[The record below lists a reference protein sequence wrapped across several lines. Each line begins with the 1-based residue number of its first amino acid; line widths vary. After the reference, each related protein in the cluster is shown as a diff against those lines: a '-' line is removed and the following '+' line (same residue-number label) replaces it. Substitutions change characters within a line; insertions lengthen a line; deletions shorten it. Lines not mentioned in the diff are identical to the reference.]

1 MNKIKIVH
9 LTNHEIS
16 LGIHMRNYMRYLR
29 DQGYEVSIICNPG
42 RFFKEDMV
50 TEDGIFVK
58 AIPFPH
64 SITPLADLKTL
75 WALYRYFR
83 QERFHI
89 VHTHTAK
96 PGLLG
101 RLAARLARVPIII
114 HTIHGFPFYD
124 EMNPRMLWFMTN
136 IERIGALFCDS
147 MFSQN
152 QEDMETAVGRGICPA
167 DKLHYLSNGID
178 VEHFHPALVRPE
190 LVTAKRAELGLSP
203 EDKIIG
209 MIGRLV
215 REKGFF
221 EYLEAAR
228 ILKAQGKRVK
238 FLAIGVVHRKQG
250 VAIDDLG
257 ALIRQYDLEDT
268 VLFLG
273 RRDDVPELIAAMD
286 LIVLA
291 SYAEG
296 IPRVLMEAA
305 AMGKPVIATN
315 VRGTREVVVDGVTG
329 RLVPVKDPEAL
340 ANAIVKVLADP
351 ARAAEMGQAA
361 RRRAEV
367 RFDERDYFRRTDEEY
382 RRLIETKLRLGQ
394 AYGLKALPK

>member
-1 MNKIKIVH
+1 MSKIKVVH
-9 LTNHEIS
+9 LSNYDVG
-16 LGIHMRNYMRYLR
+16 LRIHMRNYMRYLR
-29 DQGYEVSIICNPG
+29 DQGYDVSIICNPG
-42 RFFKEDMV
+42 RFLKGDMV

-83 QERFHI
+83 EERFDV
-89 VHTHTAK
+89 VHTHTVK

-101 RLAARLARVPIII
+101 RLAARLARVPVVI

-124 EMNPRMLWFMTN
+124 GMNPWMTQLLTN
-136 IERIGALFCDS
+136 VERIGARLCDS
-147 MFSQN
+147 MLSQN
-152 QEDMETAVGRGICPA
+152 REDMEKAVESGICPA
-167 DKLHYLSNGID
+167 NKLHYLGNGID
-178 VEHFHPALVRPE
+178 IEHFHPSLVTPE
-190 LVTAKRAELGLSP
+190 LITAKRAELGLSP
-203 EDKIIG
+203 KDKVMG

-228 ILKAQGKRVK
+228 ILKARGERAR
-238 FLAIGVVHRKQG
+238 FLAIGAVHRKLG

-257 ALIRQYDLEDT
+257 VLIRQYDLEDT
-268 VLFLG
+268 MLFLG
-273 RRDDVPELIAAMD
+273 QRDDVPQLMAAMD
-286 LIVLA
+286 LVVLA

-305 AMGKPVIATN
+305 ALGKPAVGTD
-315 VRGTREVVVDGVTG
+315 VRGTRETIVDGVTG
-329 RLVPVKDPEAL
+329 RLVPIKDPKAL
-340 ANAIVKVLADP
+340 ADAIVEVLADP

-361 RRRAEV
+361 RQRAEV
-367 RFDERDYFRRTDEEY
+367 HFDERDYFRRTDKEY
-382 RRLIETKLRLGQ
+382 RRLIESKLRLGQ
-394 AYGLKALPK
+394 TYGLKALPE

>member
-1 MNKIKIVH
+1 LSEIKVVH

-16 LGIHMRNYMRYLR
+16 LRIHTRNYMRYLR
-29 DQGYEVSIICNPG
+29 DQGYDVSIICNPG
-42 RFFKEDMV
+42 RFLKGDSV

-64 SITPLADLKTL
+64 SITPLTDLKTL

-83 QERFHI
+83 QERFDI

-101 RLAARLARVPIII
+101 RLAASFARVPIII

-124 EMNPRMLWFMTN
+124 EMNPRMLWLMTN

-152 QEDMETAVGRGICPA
+152 REDMDTAVGRGICPA
-167 DKLHYLSNGID
+167 DKLRYLGNGID
-178 VEHFHPALVRPE
+178 IERFHPS
-190 LVTAKRAELGLSP
+190 LVTPKLSASKRAELGLSP
-203 EDKIIG
+203 EDRVVG

-228 ILKAQGKRVK
+228 ILKARGERVK

-257 ALIRQYDLEDT
+257 ALIRRYDLEDT

-273 RRDDVPELIAAMD
+273 RRDDVPELMAALD
-286 LIVLA
+286 LVVLA

-296 IPRVLMEAA
+296 IPRVLMESAA
-305 AMGKPVIATN
+305 LGKPAVGTD
-315 VRGTREVVVDGVTG
+315 VRGTRETIVDGVTG
-329 RLVPVKDPEAL
+329 RLVPARDPEAL
-340 ANAIVKVLADP
+340 ANAIVEMLADP

-361 RRRAEV
+361 RQHAEV
-367 RFDERDYFRRTDEEY
+367 HFDERDYFRRTDAEY
-382 RRLIETKLRLGQ
+382 RRLIETKLRLSQ
-394 AYGLKALPK
+394 TYGLKALPE